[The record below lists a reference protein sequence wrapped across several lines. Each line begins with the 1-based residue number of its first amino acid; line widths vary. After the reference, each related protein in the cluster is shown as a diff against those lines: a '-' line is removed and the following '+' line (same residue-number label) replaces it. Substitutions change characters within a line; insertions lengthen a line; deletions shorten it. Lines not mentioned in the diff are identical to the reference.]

1 MIYYDKNGECVEFR
15 KNKNLGKKVY
25 LINDQECVKIG
36 IDPKLVSLDTLECI
50 QEMGLEGVYKVRD
63 FLYSQDGVFKAYIMK
78 YYKPEDIN
86 FFDMDIDYTIENY
99 LRLKRVVEE
108 FTEKKIFMVDL
119 NPDNVIVNRDGL
131 TIIDTDLYVI
141 SKFISSDR
149 IELNNLK
156 ALRYIFT
163 QLYIENWEKYYGTD
177 CILKAYDIFELNP
190 DATVKKL
197 QRYNRLVDKMHGYR
211 GL

>member
-15 KNKNLGKKVY
+15 KKKNLGKKVY

-63 FLYSQDGVFKAYIMK
+63 FLYDQDRVFRAYIMK

-99 LRLKRVVEE
+99 LRLRRVVEE

-119 NPDNVIVNRDGL
+119 NTDNLIVNRDGL

-163 QLYIENWEKYYGTD
+163 QLYLENWNKYYG
-177 CILKAYDIFELNP
+177 IEGSLKTFDLFELDP

-197 QRYNRLVDKMHGYR
+197 QRYNRLVDKMHSDR

>member
-1 MIYYDKNGECVEFR
+1 
-15 KNKNLGKKVY
+15 
-25 LINDQECVKIG
+25 
-36 IDPKLVSLDTLECI
+36 
-50 QEMGLEGVYKVRD
+50 
-63 FLYSQDGVFKAYIMK
+63 
-78 YYKPEDIN
+78 
-86 FFDMDIDYTIENY
+86 MDIDIDRELFKT
-99 LRLKRVVEE
+99 LRRVVEE

-163 QLYIENWEKYYGTD
+163 QLYIENWES
-177 CILKAYDIFELNP
+177 IMVLIVF
-190 DATVKKL
+190 
-197 QRYNRLVDKMHGYR
+197 
-211 GL
+211 